1 MAEPYIR
8 LTPEEKNFHLTSMTS
23 SGLFGDYFVTFP
35 VSGLLPSGE
44 GNFYDLE
51 QYPVNKTIYGHNGLI
66 IQFEQGS
73 EPLTYDEIHRP
84 YFVPVIGVSGLKEYA
99 SGDVSITYVYNGPD
113 PSGGTGK
120 IDKLPYN
127 VSFDPDDF
135 LIRNS
140 G

>member
-1 MAEPYIR
+1 MALYQR
-8 LTPEEKNFHLTSMTS
+8 LTPEARNFHLTSMLDS
-23 SGLFGDYFVTFP
+23 SVLGNTFITFP

-51 QYPVNKTIYGHNGLI
+51 QYPVNKKIYGHNGLI
-66 IQFEQGS
+66 IDFQQGS
-73 EPLTYDEIHRP
+73 DSLNYVTTPAPRLPFI
-84 YFVPVIGVSGLKEYA
+84 IGVSGLKPYA
-99 SGDVSITYVYNGPD
+99 SGDVRIGYIYNGPH
-113 PSGGTGK
+113 PSGGTGEL
-120 IDKLPYN
+120 DKLPYD